1 MKVLQ
6 EPISCYLYTF
16 PPKADGEKGGPPGKL
31 LLVGALLLL
40 LVFSLHAVKTAE
52 ISKLRGDGALLSV
65 PHPSAAAGAQGG
77 LPAAI
82 PSFLP
87 CSFISSALQG

>member
-40 LVFSLHAVKTAE
+40 L
-52 ISKLRGDGALLSV
+52 ALLLGSV
-65 PHPSAAAGAQGG
+65 APRFPLST
-77 LPAAI
+77 L
-82 PSFLP
+82 
-87 CSFISSALQG
+87 